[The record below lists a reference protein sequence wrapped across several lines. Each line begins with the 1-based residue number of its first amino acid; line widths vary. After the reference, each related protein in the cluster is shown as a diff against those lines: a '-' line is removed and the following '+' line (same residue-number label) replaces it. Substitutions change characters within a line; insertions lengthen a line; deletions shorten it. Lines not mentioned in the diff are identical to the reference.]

1 MRKRDLFHKKG
12 QGLVEYALI
21 LALIA
26 IVSIVALSL
35 LGTSVSDVFSQ
46 ITEALSG
53 DGGGGG
59 GDGQPPPGGTCYGS
73 LLLPY
78 LIGSTTLFLLI
89 FRPGPQR
96 STAVMGV

>member
-1 MRKRDLFHKKG
+1 MRKRNLFHKKG

-26 IVSIVALSL
+26 IVSIVALTL

-46 ITEALSG
+46 ITEALTG
-53 DGGGGG
+53 DGGGGNG
-59 GDGQPPPGGTCYGS
+59 EPPPGGTCYGS

-78 LIGSTTLFLLI
+78 LIGSTLLFFLL
-89 FRPGPQR
+89 FRPNPQR
-96 STAVMGV
+96 STVAIGV

>member
-1 MRKRDLFHKKG
+1 MRKRNLFHKKG

-26 IVSIVALSL
+26 IVSIVALTL
-35 LGTSVSDVFSQ
+35 LGTTVSDVFSQ

-53 DGGGGG
+53 DGGG

-89 FRPGPQR
+89 FKPGPQR
-96 STAVMGV
+96 STAAMGV

>member
-1 MRKRDLFHKKG
+1 MRKRNLFHKKG

-26 IVSIVALSL
+26 IVSIVALTL

-46 ITEALSG
+46 ITEALTG
-53 DGGGGG
+53 DGGGGNG
-59 GDGQPPPGGTCYGS
+59 EPPPGGTCYGS

-78 LIGSTTLFLLI
+78 LIGSTLLFFLL
-89 FRPGPQR
+89 FRPSSQR
-96 STAVMGV
+96 STVAIGV